1 LAYVTIGY
9 RGYLLGADKMDKMP
23 EVELTA
29 RSLYHALSSALR
41 ELAMRDAMASESYIV
56 GRKELEEARE
66 KLGIK
71 RF

>member
-1 LAYVTIGY
+1 MAVN
-9 RGYLLGADKMDKMP
+9 KMP
-23 EVELTA
+23 EIELTA
-29 RSLYHALSSALR
+29 RSLYYALASALI
-41 ELAMRDAMASESYIV
+41 ELAVRGVEGSESYIV